1 MGMLLVLIVLGIV
14 VAGVDEVGMLVVESV
29 VVFMF
34 VVEVVASATCGV
46 DIIMENDV
54 VEGKDVVAL
63 GLVLVS
69 AVVRFVVVEVN
80 IFIGVVIFKVDTVTV
95 VVDGR
100 VDECVVVIR
109 VVVFSELVPI
119 QKPQNLL
126 Q

>member
-1 MGMLLVLIVLGIV
+1 MLLVLIVLGIV

-34 VVEVVASATCGV
+34 VIEVVASATCGV

-69 AVVRFVVVEVN
+69 AVVRFAVISMVVV
-80 IFIGVVIFKVDTVTV
+80 GVVLA
-95 VVDGR
+95 R
-100 VDECVVVIR
+100 
-109 VVVFSELVPI
+109 
-119 QKPQNLL
+119 
-126 Q
+126 

>member
-34 VVEVVASATCGV
+34 VVEVVASVTCGV

-69 AVVRFVVVEVN
+69 AVVRFAVISMVVV
-80 IFIGVVIFKVDTVTV
+80 GVVLA
-95 VVDGR
+95 R
-100 VDECVVVIR
+100 
-109 VVVFSELVPI
+109 
-119 QKPQNLL
+119 
-126 Q
+126 